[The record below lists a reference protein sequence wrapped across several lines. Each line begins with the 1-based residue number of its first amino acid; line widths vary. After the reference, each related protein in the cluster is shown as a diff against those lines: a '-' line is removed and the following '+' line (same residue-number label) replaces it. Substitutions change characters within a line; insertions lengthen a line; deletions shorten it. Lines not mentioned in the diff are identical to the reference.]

1 MYTDIMNYI
10 KSVQETNPVL
20 SIALGAIFYMLFPE
34 QSFFTAACAVM
45 ILAVV
50 DVGTKYYSIAAKDGG
65 FLKALKDKQINSES
79 MWRGTSRKLITYL
92 VLFLMAGLSY
102 RITPIAAVSSVIS
115 TIVYSMLFFRECQ
128 SILENLRDAGSD
140 VGWLLSVVSKKQKKI
155 LEDEGVNEDEFDN

>member
-10 KSVQETNPVL
+10 KSIQETNPIL
-20 SIALGAIFYMLFPE
+20 SVIVGAIFYMLFPE

-45 ILAVV
+45 MLAVV
-50 DVGTKYYSIAAKDGG
+50 DVFTKYYALSVNDGG
-65 FLKALKDKQINSES
+65 FIKALKDKHINSES

-102 RITPIAAVSSVIS
+102 RITPIAVVSNVIS

-140 VGWLLSVVSKKQKKI
+140 VGWLLSVVSKKQKKY
-155 LEDEGVNEDEFDN
+155 

>member
-1 MYTDIMNYI
+1 MYEDILNYI
-10 KSVQETNPVL
+10 KSIQETNPVL
-20 SIALGAIFYMLFPE
+20 SICFGALLYMLFPE

-50 DVGTKYYSIAAKDGG
+50 DVITKYYAISAQDGG
-65 FLKALKDKQINSES
+65 FIKALKDKQINSDS
-79 MWRGTSRKLITYL
+79 MWRGTSKKLITYL

-102 RITPIAAVSSVIS
+102 RITPIAIVSNVIS

-140 VGWLLSVVSKKQKKI
+140 VGWLISVVSKKQKKI
-155 LEDEGVNEDEFDN
+155 LEDEGVNEDE